1 MVQVIPHRSL
11 HIQHPIFGMKSGCVR
26 LFSNYFNTFCIISH
40 QQVRPEV
47 VELLVLVNSSS
58 PISSID
64 AARRLVADSQQRGA
78 GQNYLIQHSA
88 GSGKSN
94 TIAWLS
100 HRLSILHGTDDKR
113 VFDAIIILSDRR
125 AR

>member
-1 MVQVIPHRSL
+1 M
-11 HIQHPIFGMKSGCVR
+11 
-26 LFSNYFNTFCIISH
+26 
-40 QQVRPEV
+40 
-47 VELLVLVNSSS
+47 
-58 PISSID
+58 
-64 AARRLVADSQQRGA
+64 
-78 GQNYLIQHSA
+78 IQHSA

-125 AR
+125 VLDKQLRETVRAFEQTRGVVAAIEGTSAQLKEALEIVNRLL